1 MMVSLGMYD
10 DICEKRIVQNQR
22 FGLSLSDSF
31 LTSKLAFDQARALA
45 DEIISQA
52 IIDKKTNTIAWNN
65 VRENRE
71 KTVRSMV
78 PLDASLS
85 NGMFGVLLFYL
96 ALKKVSKSEE
106 YDDYISM
113 IFNTIEL
120 FSNDNLHEV
129 LLNENSKMLST
140 LFEVVE
146 FFDISAQM
154 GDRYAYYRAAINSSA
169 EISNQTSDSSLECA
183 LRLLS
188 IVMSKGCVE
197 DSLEFGIGGML
208 DWLYFTRQNQ

>member
-1 MMVSLGMYD
+1 M
-10 DICEKRIVQNQR
+10 
-22 FGLSLSDSF
+22 
-31 LTSKLAFDQARALA
+31 
-45 DEIISQA
+45 
-52 IIDKKTNTIAWNN
+52 
-65 VRENRE
+65 RENRE

-154 GDRYAYYRAAINSSA
+154 GDRYAYYRAAIKQRRN
-169 EISNQTSDSSLECA
+169 
-183 LRLLS
+183 
-188 IVMSKGCVE
+188 
-197 DSLEFGIGGML
+197 F
-208 DWLYFTRQNQ
+208 